1 MDSGLNGKTA
11 LITGGSSGIGR
22 AIGLALAAE
31 GAQVAIADL
40 HRDDTT
46 LKEIEARGG
55 RGLYIQADVSDESQ
69 VVKMVSSA
77 LAELGHLDLFINNA
91 ATTRHQPV
99 TQITT
104 DAWLKTLHTNLTAC
118 MWACR
123 EVCRHMV
130 TRQQGSILI
139 IGSTAQYTQA
149 YKEAA
154 YHISKTGLRIYKN
167 TLALEM
173 APFGIRVNLLVPGH
187 YVTGLTSKI
196 PPATEALLKQ
206 QIPLR
211 RFGSTEELG
220 ASAVLL
226 LSDKLSPYTTGAEL
240 TVDGGLHLRPL
251 PMYTDDELVQMNQPE

>member
-1 MDSGLNGKTA
+1 MDSGLKGKTA

-22 AIGLALAAE
+22 AIALALAAE

-40 HRDDTT
+40 HRDDAS
-46 LKEIEARGG
+46 LREIEARG
-55 RGLYIQADVSDESQ
+55 GLYIQADVSEESQ
-69 VVKMVSSA
+69 VVAMVSSA
-77 LAELGHLDLFINNA
+77 LAGFGHLDLFVNNA
-91 ATTRHQPV
+91 AITRHQPV

-123 EVCRHMV
+123 EIGRHMIA
-130 TRQQGSILI
+130 RKQGSILI
-139 IGSTAQYTQA
+139 VGSTAQYTQA

-154 YHISKTGLRIYKN
+154 YHISKTGLRVYKN

-173 APFGIRVNLLVPGH
+173 APFGVRVNLLVPGH
-187 YVTGLTSKI
+187 YVTGLTSQI
-196 PPATEALLKQ
+196 PAATEALLKQ

-211 RFGSTEELG
+211 RFGSAEELG

-251 PMYTDDELVQMNQPE
+251 PMYTDQQLIEMNQPE